1 MACADT
7 AVVDAYE
14 EIFRGLDQ
22 LGPGDEE
29 TTLAVLQRVR
39 PFLPA
44 EPVVADMGCGV
55 GAAALVLARAM
66 PTARVSAIDNH
77 PPFVGRLRERA
88 ASKGLSDR
96 LIALVGDMG
105 DPQLCGLH
113 AGSLHLIW
121 AESSIYAVDREQ
133 ALHAWRD
140 LLLPGGCMVFSDVVW
155 TASREARS
163 PAAVAFWAQ
172 ECPAMTDC
180 GAVSRQL
187 SEHDLR
193 PIDEIE
199 TPRSAWSNYYDPL
212 RTRIAAIRSSVEPTS
227 TLGQV
232 LATMDQEIAL
242 FDSDDRSYS
251 SVFFIARKFDS
262 DTDRLTT
269 VA

>member
-1 MACADT
+1 
-7 AVVDAYE
+7 
-14 EIFRGLDQ
+14 
-22 LGPGDEE
+22 
-29 TTLAVLQRVR
+29 
-39 PFLPA
+39 
-44 EPVVADMGCGV
+44 
-55 GAAALVLARAM
+55 
-66 PTARVSAIDNH
+66 
-77 PPFVGRLRERA
+77 
-88 ASKGLSDR
+88 
-96 LIALVGDMG
+96 
-105 DPQLCGLH
+105 
-113 AGSLHLIW
+113 
-121 AESSIYAVDREQ
+121 
-133 ALHAWRD
+133 
-140 LLLPGGCMVFSDVVW
+140 MVFSDVVW